1 MSAYFYISFL
11 VLALL
16 LFFPASKMIWV
27 LSVRRLQ
34 RKTGRELT
42 PEEIAGQKRRA
53 RFIAV
58 LLVAVFSWFFNMQL
72 LGVSH
77 G

>member
-1 MSAYFYISFL
+1 MSAYFYFSCV

-16 LFFPASKMIWV
+16 LFFPTTRMIWV

-34 RKTGRELT
+34 RKMARELT

-53 RFIAV
+53 RFIAAPIV
-58 LLVAVFSWFFNMQL
+58 IIFSWLFNIQL
-72 LGVSH
+72 LGINH

>member
-1 MSAYFYISFL
+1 MSAYFYFSVL

-16 LFFPASKMIWV
+16 LLFPTTKMIWV

-34 RKTGRELT
+34 RKMARVLT
-42 PEEIAGQKRRA
+42 QEEITGQKRRA

-58 LLVAVFSWFFNMQL
+58 PIVIIFSWLFNTQL
-72 LGVSH
+72 LGITH

>member
-1 MSAYFYISFL
+1 MSAYFYFSFL

-16 LFFPASKMIWV
+16 LFIPATKMIWV
-27 LSVRRLQ
+27 MSVRRMQ
-34 RKTGRELT
+34 RKMARELT
-42 PEEIAGQKRRA
+42 QEEIAGQKRRA

-58 LLVAVFSWFFNMQL
+58 PIVAVFSWLFNMQL
-72 LGVSH
+72 LGMTH